1 MNRLISGSVIFK
13 SIITSLL
20 YFLSSSVWAV
30 AASPGQ
36 LIYGPVAT
44 PTPVPTLSG
53 PILIVLALLLATI
66 GYRILRQKDN
76 HAGRMMSLSL
86 IVIGALAS
94 GIGGVKLIEDAYAT
108 VTEIL
113 LEEAQGGSVDICW
126 NCGTEGFVNETGA
139 ATEIKQIVKP
149 ANCEWLPLPPDE
161 FPQCT
166 VGLILSTDIGS
177 DTCYLYCEFD

>member
-20 YFLSSSVWAV
+20 YFLSSSVWAGT
-30 AASPGQ
+30 SPGQ

-86 IVIGALAS
+86 MV
-94 GIGGVKLIEDAYAT
+94 E
-108 VTEIL
+108 
-113 LEEAQGGSVDICW
+113 
-126 NCGTEGFVNETGA
+126 
-139 ATEIKQIVKP
+139 
-149 ANCEWLPLPPDE
+149 
-161 FPQCT
+161 
-166 VGLILSTDIGS
+166 
-177 DTCYLYCEFD
+177 